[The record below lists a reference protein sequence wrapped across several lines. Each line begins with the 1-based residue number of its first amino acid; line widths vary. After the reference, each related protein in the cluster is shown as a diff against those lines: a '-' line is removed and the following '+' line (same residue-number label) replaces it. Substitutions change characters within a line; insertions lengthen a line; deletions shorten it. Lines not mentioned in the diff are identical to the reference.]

1 MDAIL
6 KAISDIWNESGYM
19 KLFTLGSE
27 GSILE
32 RIGDLRGRQSYYDCN
47 RLRFNLSCNQ
57 EGIRALLLL
66 PIAFGMLLVNLP
78 LGGVMNQ
85 QINSLVPLTGEEL
98 VQLRQ
103 GDTCA
108 VLSDFRN

>member
-32 RIGDLRGRQSYYDCN
+32 RIATGGAG
-47 RLRFNLSCNQ
+47 NLIMIVIACVLIYLAIKK
-57 EGIRALLLL
+57 EFEPLLLL

-78 LGGVMNQ
+78 LG
-85 QINSLVPLTGEEL
+85 
-98 VQLRQ
+98 
-103 GDTCA
+103 A
-108 VLSDFRN
+108 

>member
-32 RIGDLRGRQSYYDCN
+32 RIATGGAGNLIMIVIACVLIYLAIRRNSSLCCC
-47 RLRFNLSCNQ
+47 RLRSACCWSTF
-57 EGIRALLLL
+57 R
-66 PIAFGMLLVNLP
+66 
-78 LGGVMNQ
+78 LG
-85 QINSLVPLTGEEL
+85 
-98 VQLRQ
+98 
-103 GDTCA
+103 A
-108 VLSDFRN
+108 

>member
-32 RIGDLRGRQSYYDCN
+32 RI
-47 RLRFNLSCNQ
+47 
-57 EGIRALLLL
+57 AT
-66 PIAFGMLLVNLP
+66 
-78 LGGVMNQ
+78 GGVGNLIM
-85 QINSLVPLTGEEL
+85 IV
-98 VQLRQ
+98 VA
-103 GDTCA
+103 C
-108 VLSDFRN
+108 VLIILQSRRN